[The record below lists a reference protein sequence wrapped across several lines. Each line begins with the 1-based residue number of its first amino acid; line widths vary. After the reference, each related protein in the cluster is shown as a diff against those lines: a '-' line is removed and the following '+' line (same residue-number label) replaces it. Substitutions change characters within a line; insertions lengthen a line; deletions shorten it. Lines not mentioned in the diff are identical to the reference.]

1 MSKVKIEKNTIKFL
15 KDIAKNN
22 NRPWF
27 AENKDRYVAAKK
39 NMDDFGNAL
48 MNEMEKHDEIAQA
61 KIYRIYRDVRF
72 SKDKVPYKKSLSGY
86 LERATKWKRG
96 GYYFHIEPG
105 EYFLGGGFWNPN
117 SDDLKRIRQE
127 IAINDTELRGII
139 TDKKFTDYFGA
150 LEGNK
155 LKTAPRGFEKDHPAV
170 DLLRYKQYLV
180 MHKFTEKEV
189 LADDFLE
196 KVVDGFR
203 NMRPFF
209 DYMSDVLT
217 TDLNGLPLWEE

>member
-1 MSKVKIEKNTIKFL
+1 MSYTKIEKSTIQFL
-15 KDIAKNN
+15 KDVAKNN

-27 AENKDRYVAAKK
+27 AENKDKYVAAKK

-48 MNEMEKHDEIAQA
+48 MNEMGKHDEIAQV
-61 KIYRIYRDVRF
+61 KIYRIYRDTRF
-72 SKDKVPYKKSLSGY
+72 SKDKTPYKKSLSGY

-96 GYYFHIEPG
+96 GYYFHIEPNG
-105 EYFLGGGFWNPN
+105 YFLGGGFWNPN
-117 SDDLKRIRQE
+117 SEDLKRIRQE
-127 IAINDTELRGII
+127 IAADDTEFRNII
-139 TDKKFTDYFGA
+139 TDKKFVDYFGG
-150 LEGNK
+150 LQGNQ

-170 DLLRYKQYLV
+170 DLLRYKQFLV
-180 MHKFTEKEV
+180 MKKFTEKEV

-196 KVVDGFR
+196 KVAEGFR

-217 TDLNGLPLWEE
+217 TDLNGLPIE